1 MSRDSRVNSYPQELV
16 SSLGQGSLS
25 VLLSQILKQW
35 ELQWWHQHLLLP
47 LSWCSSSRLLPQA
60 PLWIAQEFRSIIY
73 TVCTQLFVNW
83 LASYM
88 HLTCTLWTWERKQ
101 LGRCEIKKT
110 CILAPMLIY
119 FACIIYIILSL
130 SLSLPLSHLS
140 DGKESQQVTGVII
153 MFPHKLGP

>member
-1 MSRDSRVNSYPQELV
+1 MRVAMMAPALAPAT
-16 SSLGQGSLS
+16 
-25 VLLSQILKQW
+25 LLMLFIT
-35 ELQWWHQHLLLP
+35 P
-47 LSWCSSSRLLPQA
+47 ASSSTFMNCTRIQVNN
-60 PLWIAQEFRSIIY
+60 IY
-73 TVCTQLFVNW
+73 CMHTTFCQLACK
-83 LASYM
+83 LQYM